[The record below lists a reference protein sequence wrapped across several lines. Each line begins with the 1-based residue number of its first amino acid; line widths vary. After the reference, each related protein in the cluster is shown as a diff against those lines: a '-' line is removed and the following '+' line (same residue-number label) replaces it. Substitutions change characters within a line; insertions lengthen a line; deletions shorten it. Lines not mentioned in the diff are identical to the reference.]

1 MVGERQP
8 SVFRATLL
16 SAATKAPED
25 TAETAKVVWSSYY
38 GNHQKNPSFKNLKV
52 ADIFMGGGT
61 TLVEGS
67 RLGMQMFG
75 NDLNPV
81 AWLVVKNELEDVDID
96 EVNKLFDHVENEV
109 NSQIKPYYV
118 CDGPGGEKGVWTHK
132 ATGEQMGDDFDPL
145 ALTPVERNNFN
156 YVGPE
161 IVYTFWAKH
170 GPCSADRC
178 KHRTPLL
185 TSPVVA
191 VKTLTIKAW
200 TGVVC
205 NHCREDFDLEP
216 SEARI
221 APDTPI
227 FVASTEQPYAVMD
240 AHGNYS
246 CPHCHQNYQDECGIK
261 R

>member
-1 MVGERQP
+1 MRPKTCLEIDFPIMPINSIAAIEASSGATKKPFIQSQNGGRDGNR
-8 SVFRATLL
+8 VFRATLL

-145 ALTPVERNNFN
+145 ARRRLNGIILPMLDLKLYIRFGRSMGLVRRIGASIER
-156 YVGPE
+156 
-161 IVYTFWAKH
+161 H
-170 GPCSADRC
+170 
-178 KHRTPLL
+178 H
-185 TSPVVA
+185 
-191 VKTLTIKAW
+191 
-200 TGVVC
+200 
-205 NHCREDFDLEP
+205 
-216 SEARI
+216 
-221 APDTPI
+221 
-227 FVASTEQPYAVMD
+227 
-240 AHGNYS
+240 
-246 CPHCHQNYQDECGIK
+246 
-261 R
+261 